1 MYHESLFSVT
11 KTDDDKYILSFHVK
25 MKKEKNSDV
34 GICGGDREEKTYIA
48 DTIKDLID
56 LLTKLLPDMDASG
69 MEEDKFAKAFGEAM
83 KKGGKS
89 DD

>member
-25 MKKEKNSDV
+25 TKKDKKSDM
-34 GICGGDREEKTYIA
+34 CMMDREEKIYVA
-48 DTIKDLID
+48 DTAKDLTD

-69 MEEDKFAKAFGEAM
+69 MEEDKFAKAFGEAT